1 MMLKFAVTLSALVA
15 VSWSRAVAPDGLH
28 PTSDE
33 MIDFINNLNT
43 TWTAGRNFDKS
54 ISLEYLR
61 GLMGVHPMSLM
72 HSLPAIEHDVDPDA
86 LPDSFDARQKWSH
99 CHSIGVIRDEGSC
112 ASGWA
117 FAAVEVMSDRICIHS
132 QGKIQVN
139 ISAEDLLG
147 CCALCGKGL
156 RPGCKGGFPA
166 TAWEY
171 WKSEG
176 LVTGGLYGTKDGCKP
191 YSILPCEHFGRG
203 KRPPCTEG
211 VQAPSC
217 QKKCRD
223 GYQKTYK
230 EDKHYGQT
238 AYYVEADQE
247 QIKAEIYKNGPVE
260 ATFSVYTDFMS
271 YGFGVYQHHRGELIG
286 VHATKIL
293 GWGTEKGVPYWL
305 VANSW
310 NTDWGDKGY
319 FKILRGS
326 DECGIEDSVYAGIPQ
341 TE

>member
-1 MMLKFAVTLSALVA
+1 MASNPPLDYEVVPEGSAPSRQPPRTEIDHVVRLKPHCSRLPVMLKFAVTLSALAAVA
-15 VSWSRAVAPDGLH
+15 WSRAVVPDGLH

-43 TWTAGRNFDKS
+43 TWRAGRNFDKS

-86 LPDSFDARQKWSH
+86 LPDSRGGTRGGGYRGETVEATAASTADSFDARQKWSH

-117 FAAVEVMSDRICIHS
+117 FGAVEVMSDRVCIHS

-147 CCALCGKGL
+147 CCALCGYGF

-171 WKSEG
+171 WKTIG
-176 LVTGGLYGTKDGCKP
+176 LVTGGLYGTQF
-191 YSILPCEHFGRG
+191 LPANTLAGASVHLVRKASKLRVA
-203 KRPPCTEG
+203 KRNAAMGTRRPTKMTNIMVCFT
-211 VQAPSC
+211 A
-217 QKKCRD
+217 
-223 GYQKTYK
+223 
-230 EDKHYGQT
+230 QT
-238 AYYVEADQE
+238 R
-247 QIKAEIYKNGPVE
+247 N
-260 ATFSVYTDFMS
+260 
-271 YGFGVYQHHRGELIG
+271 
-286 VHATKIL
+286 
-293 GWGTEKGVPYWL
+293 
-305 VANSW
+305 
-310 NTDWGDKGY
+310 
-319 FKILRGS
+319 
-326 DECGIEDSVYAGIPQ
+326 
-341 TE
+341 